1 MIICSINNYED
12 QINYIKINYLKDAIA
27 IIKTTDFGKLDDG
40 LFEVYNRDFY
50 YLISTYKTSK
60 SIDEKPA
67 EAHRRYIDL
76 QYIIYG
82 EEKVGYGN
90 YNSNKVLEEEY
101 NRDKD
106 IELFKK
112 VENESFFI
120 LKKDMY
126 IIFFPEDIHRPGLSN
141 IEIRGVRKVI
151 FKILIKKKS

>member
-1 MIICSINNYED
+1 MIIGSINDFEG
-12 QINYIKINYLKDAIA
+12 QINCIKINYLKEVLE
-27 IIKTTDFGKLDDG
+27 IIKTTDFSKLDDG
-40 LFEVYNRDFY
+40 VFEVLDKNLY
-50 YLISTYKTSK
+50 YFVSTYRTVK
-60 SIDEKPA
+60 SIEEKLA
-67 EAHRRYIDL
+67 EAHRKYIDL

-126 IIFFPEDIHRPGLSN
+126 IIFFPEDIHRPGLSST
-141 IEIRGVRKVI
+141 EMRGVRKVI
-151 FKILIKKKS
+151 FKILI